1 MDLIYRVILKQ
12 DIYYRSFFVCR
23 KTTAHDEEV
32 RKLYEEM
39 ETQIRQEKDKILSE
53 VRT

>member
-12 DIYYRSFFVCR
+12 DIYSRSVFVCR